1 MADFESSDP
10 PNPPPVGAASAS
22 ERLSQVTFPHAVRG
36 YERGAVDDFVR
47 EVQALVAQLEA
58 GQTREGAVQ
67 KALDDVGVETAGILQ
82 RAHVAA
88 DQLASSS
95 RIDADQRV
103 QRAEAE
109 ADQIRR
115 EAYEYSQQVVVDTR
129 VLWEQRQRLIED
141 IRALADTVLTTAD
154 DAMERLELPEGIA
167 DAPDSDPESS
177 TAETAAVGPVGVPAP
192 EAVEPPPEDTGAWE
206 VDEVEAEPPAT
217 DETASYVVTES
228 NDPYP
233 PGAYEE
239 QAPASEEP
247 APATEEPPPADSVP
261 AEEERD
267 HTVELEAL
275 PGGGSEA
282 GEERPARAPER
293 GWDRERD

>member
-1 MADFESSDP
+1 MADFEDSDP
-10 PNPPPVGAASAS
+10 PTPPTAGAASAS
-22 ERLSQVTFPHAVRG
+22 ERLSQVSFPLAVRG
-36 YERGAVDDFVR
+36 YERGAVDDFVK
-47 EVQALVAQLEA
+47 EVQALVAELEA
-58 GQTREGAVQ
+58 GQTREGVVQ
-67 KALDDVGVETAGILQ
+67 KALDDVGVQTAGILQ

-88 DQLASSS
+88 NQLTSSS

-103 QRAEAE
+103 QSAEAE

-167 DAPDSDPESS
+167 ETPDTDPESS

-192 EAVEPPPEDTGAWE
+192 EAGEPPPEDTGTWD
-206 VDEVEAEPPAT
+206 VGEVEAEPAAT
-217 DETASYVVTES
+217 DETAGYVVAES

-239 QAPASEEP
+239 QPPAN
-247 APATEEPPPADSVP
+247 EEPPPAGSVP
-261 AEEERD
+261 AEEESD

-275 PGGGSEA
+275 PGGGEA
-282 GEERPARAPER
+282 GEERPSSAPER